1 MAKDAKLSTCSSGF
15 VDQCQQVMQTKCSLS
30 HVPKL
35 WLDVMNEKKTEKK
48 KDSEWRPRGCM
59 ADGVQSRSM
68 RPRLKVQN
76 QSAIWGPL
84 ESRFYG
90 KFHLLSVAKLWWV
103 TQVAH
108 ILSRKFPKYLRRFQC
123 SRGSDARKESFP
135 SHPKNSLQS
144 KLLWGWANIITHHQK
159 PALGSVCTVSDLK
172 RQMMRLTAKFAS
184 VHLYYLCK
192 HLLIHYLP
200 ATKKEK
206 KRNSSAVFQFRRRNF
221 IYIANFLSKTTQCPS
236 WDEYKIM
243 KF

>member
-1 MAKDAKLSTCSSGF
+1 MPSCQHAPLVLWINGNKSCRPSAACPTSPNSDWTLWIRQKL
-15 VDQCQQVMQTKCSLS
+15 K
-30 HVPKL
+30 
-35 WLDVMNEKKTEKK
+35 KK
-48 KDSEWRPRGCM
+48 KDSEWRPRGRM
-59 ADGVQSRSM
+59 ADGVQSRST

-76 QSAIWGPL
+76 QSAIWRLL

-135 SHPKNSLQS
+135 SHPKHSLQS

-172 RQMMRLTAKFAS
+172 RQIMRLTAKFAL

-192 HLLIHYLP
+192 HLLIHYLR
-200 ATKKEK
+200 ATKKK
-206 KRNSSAVFQFRRRNF
+206 KKKNQLCSFPV
-221 IYIANFLSKTTQCPS
+221 
-236 WDEYKIM
+236 
-243 KF
+243 